1 MKISESQGNTK
12 LRASQLKEIKNN
24 PSSLPAMT
32 NKETISLIQTALQPE
47 IEKRLEARRNMDR
60 IAMDTLLKLTHSPSS
75 TNQVSADK
83 RTQPLGHK
91 SNKEDTNRDSN
102 L

>member
-1 MKISESQGNTK
+1 
-12 LRASQLKEIKNN
+12 
-24 PSSLPAMT
+24 MT

-47 IEKRLEARRNMDR
+47 IERRLEARRNMDR

-75 TNQVSADK
+75 SNQVSADK
-83 RTQPLGHK
+83 RTRTLGQK
-91 SNKEDTNRDSN
+91 SNKEDTNKDSN